1 MDKTPNRFSSK
12 CSKDLGDG
20 KRPRHCAVCGGHEL
34 RCDCGDSA
42 AGGVLGALSP
52 GASDVGGC
60 GPGSTADMQEKYE
73 INTYIYST

>member
-1 MDKTPNRFSSK
+1 MFQG
-12 CSKDLGDG
+12 LGRWQ
-20 KRPRHCAVCGGHEL
+20 RPRHCAVCGGHEL

-73 INTYIYST
+73 INTYIYIQHE